1 MVYCSMTPMIYS
13 HMTSVV
19 PSTMPLV
26 IFPIM
31 ILVVVF
37 FIDSGDFIMLFVF
50 GFFILTSCIFNKN
63 VDVKYSAHD
72 AFLE

>member
-1 MVYCSMTPMIYS
+1 
-13 HMTSVV
+13 
-19 PSTMPLV
+19 
-26 IFPIM
+26 M